1 MLPSCGWSTVV
12 CGEWAYLTFSV
23 RRNRAAMDRITGWVE
38 TLQTTGLWQSMF
50 IRKVFSGPL
59 VSASAGP
66 A

>member
-1 MLPSCGWSTVV
+1 M
-12 CGEWAYLTFSV
+12 CGECAYLTFSV

-66 A
+66 E